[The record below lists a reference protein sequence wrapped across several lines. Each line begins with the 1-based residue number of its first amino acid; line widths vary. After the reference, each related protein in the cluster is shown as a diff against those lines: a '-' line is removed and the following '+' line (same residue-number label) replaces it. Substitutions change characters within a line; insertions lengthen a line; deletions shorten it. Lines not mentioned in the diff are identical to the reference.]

1 MANEYVNFAEI
12 IAPLCFVF
20 NNDVNVLFFVQFC
33 SSDFVQVS
41 DSSQSLH
48 WTFCGKISPFAVTV
62 SQSYV
67 TVRLNSDN
75 GIEENG
81 FHARYVVVKNA
92 VNLGTKSR
100 FDSTYMLPTN
110 NPSRVHVLT

>member
-1 MANEYVNFAEI
+1 MNAEVNE
-12 IAPLCFVF
+12 CFVF
-20 NNDVNVLFFVQFC
+20 NNDVNVLLSVQFC

-41 DSSQSLH
+41 DSSQSVQ
-48 WTFCGKISPFAVTV
+48 WTFCGKMSPFAVAV

-67 TVRLNSDN
+67 AVRLNSDN

-81 FHARYVVVKNA
+81 FYAHYLVVKTA

-100 FDSTYMLPTN
+100 FESTYMLPTKK
-110 NPSRVHVLT
+110 PTRAYVLT

>member
-1 MANEYVNFAEI
+1 V
-12 IAPLCFVF
+12 PLFSVVS
-20 NNDVNVLFFVQFC
+20 NGIKVLIFVQFC

-41 DSSQSLH
+41 DSSQSLN
-48 WTFCGKISPFAVTV
+48 WTFCGKISPFAVSV

-81 FHARYVVVKNA
+81 FHARYFVVRNA

-100 FDSTYMLPTN
+100 FDSNKCYRITSLL
-110 NPSRVHVLT
+110 VHIVR